1 MAPRF
6 QRFPWRSYGK
16 QQLNKEGFLGRP
28 WKPVTQTLGKDEQGL
43 EEVLRADEQEWRKK
57 AAFILGHLETGVL
70 SLAFT

>member
-1 MAPRF
+1 M
-6 QRFPWRSYGK
+6 
-16 QQLNKEGFLGRP
+16 
-28 WKPVTQTLGKDEQGL
+28 TQTLGKDEQGL